1 MNINYESLIFPI
13 IIMFVILLVV
23 AFLIPKLIKLTI
35 VVMAIYLLFN
45 IGYIWTSQETMTA
58 LHADKWMNDESQ
70 EKFEKMYDEFYKN
83 REENPGIVDVNKVKE
98 MMDTT
103 IQAAKQDA
111 SEVTDEEKASMRE
124 YWSMIFDSL
133 TSEEAKKLAEAT
145 KESWSKVFTKDEM
158 DQIVSETTK

>member
-13 IIMFVILLVV
+13 IVMFVILLIV

-35 VVMAIYLLFN
+35 VVMAVYLLFN
-45 IGYIWTSQETMTA
+45 IGYIWTSQETMTV

-70 EKFEKMYDEFYKN
+70 EKFEAMYDDFYKK

-111 SEVTDEEKASMRE
+111 SEVTDEEKASMKK
-124 YWSMIFDSL
+124 YWGLIFESL
-133 TSEEAKKLAEAT
+133 TSEEARKLAEST
-145 KESWSKVFTKDEM
+145 KESWSKVFTKEEM
-158 DQIVSETTK
+158 NQIVSETTK